1 MEQVSRKAISG
12 TYGSWRGRGLMPRI
26 LFFFFLLSLIPRVHN
41 NSSVLTLHCVF
52 SFKALLKFLSV
63 IVQMWILPAKSGRS
77 AQSKSR
83 KSCYF
88 SQRWSFR
95 PITVACADLYS
106 RQLTYKHFWINGFSQ
121 NPASNFAFK
130 RRQIAVQ
137 TQPRRLKQG
146 KICPK
151 LHSPK

>member
-26 LFFFFLLSLIPRVHN
+26 LFFFCFFLVWYHGYGIHN
-41 NSSVLTLHCVF
+41 NSSVLTLHYVF
-52 SFKALLKFLSV
+52 SIKALLKFPSV

-77 AQSKSR
+77 ARSKSR

-95 PITVACADLYS
+95 PITVACVDL
-106 RQLTYKHFWINGFSQ
+106 
-121 NPASNFAFK
+121 
-130 RRQIAVQ
+130 
-137 TQPRRLKQG
+137 
-146 KICPK
+146 
-151 LHSPK
+151 